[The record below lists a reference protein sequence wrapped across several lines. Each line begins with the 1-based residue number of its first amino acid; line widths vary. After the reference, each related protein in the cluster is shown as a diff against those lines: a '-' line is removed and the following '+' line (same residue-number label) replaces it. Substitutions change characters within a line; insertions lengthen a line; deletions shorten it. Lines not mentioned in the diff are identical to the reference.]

1 MKTPASLQQLT
12 VVGAV
17 ALVHAAG
24 LWALLGHALQ
34 PATAARAPQVAMVML
49 INEQAAATAAPTA
62 VQPPPQAQPRPP
74 RPAPPAPPKRQAS
87 PPPPMPV
94 AAPAVTD
101 TVAPVPTERPLPSS
115 ETSSAVAAT
124 PPAEVAPSP
133 AEGKASAPVQVA
145 KAAPTFGAARH
156 IQHVDYLRAPVLEYP
171 SASRRFG
178 EQGRVVLRVL
188 IGPDGHAE
196 KIELHEASAFQR
208 LNEAAIEAA
217 QRALYKPYTED
228 GVAQPAWALVALSF
242 QLRR

>member
-1 MKTPASLQQLT
+1 MNKAPASLQQLA

-17 ALVHAAG
+17 ALAHAAG

-34 PATAARAPQVAMVML
+34 PAVSAPAPQVAMVML
-49 INEQAAATAAPTA
+49 LSEPAAVAPPPAVQLKPPPTA
-62 VQPPPQAQPRPP
+62 QPTPPLVAPPDVPKQPP
-74 RPAPPAPPKRQAS
+74 S
-87 PPPPMPV
+87 PPPPVPIATMP
-94 AAPAVTD
+94 APA
-101 TVAPVPTERPLPSS
+101 AEPVPTERPLPSS
-115 ETSSAVAAT
+115 ETASAAVVAAL
-124 PPAEVAPSP
+124 APSA
-133 AEGKASAPVQVA
+133 AEDRASAPLQVA
-145 KAAPTFGAARH
+145 KVSAAPRVARQ
-156 IQHVDYLRAPVLEYP
+156 IENVDYLRAPVLEYP

-196 KIELHEASAFQR
+196 QIELHEASTFQR

-217 QRALYKPYTED
+217 RRALYKPYTED

>member
-1 MKTPASLQQLT
+1 MKAPAGLHQLT

-24 LWALLGHALQ
+24 LWALLGHALN
-34 PATAARAPQVAMVML
+34 PAASAPAPQVAMVML
-49 INEQAAATAAPTA
+49 INEQPAAMAAPPA
-62 VQPPPQAQPRPP
+62 VQPPPRAQPKPP
-74 RPAPPAPPKRQAS
+74 RPAPPDPPKRQAR
-87 PPPPMPV
+87 PPPPVPIV
-94 AAPAVTD
+94 APAVTAA
-101 TVAPVPTERPLPSS
+101 VAPVPTELPLPSS
-115 ETSSAVAAT
+115 ETTSAVAVTT
-124 PPAEVAPSP
+124 PAAVAASP
-133 AEGKASAPVQVA
+133 AEGKASAPVQMA
-145 KAAPTFGAARH
+145 KAAPTTGAARH

-188 IGPDGHAE
+188 IGPDGQAE

-208 LNEAAIEAA
+208 LNDAAIEAA

>member
-1 MKTPASLQQLT
+1 MNKAPASVQQLT

-17 ALVHAAG
+17 ALAHAAG

-34 PATAARAPQVAMVML
+34 PAASAPAPQVAMVML
-49 INEQAAATAAPTA
+49 LNEPAAAAPPPA
-62 VQPPPQAQPRPP
+62 VLLKLPPQALPTPRPV
-74 RPAPPAPPKRQAS
+74 APPDVPKQPPS
-87 PPPPMPV
+87 PPPPVPT
-94 AAPAVTD
+94 AATPAPA
-101 TVAPVPTERPLPSS
+101 AEPVPTERPLPSS
-115 ETSSAVAAT
+115 ETANVAVVAA
-124 PPAEVAPSP
+124 AAPSA
-133 AEGKASAPVQVA
+133 AEDRPSAPLQGAKASAAPRVA
-145 KAAPTFGAARH
+145 RQ
-156 IQHVDYLRAPVLEYP
+156 IENVDYLRAPVLEYP

-217 QRALYKPYTED
+217 RRALYRPYTED

>member
-1 MKTPASLQQLT
+1 MNKAPAGLQQFT

-17 ALVHAAG
+17 ALAHVAG

-34 PATAARAPQVAMVML
+34 PAASVPAPQVAMVML
-49 INEQAAATAAPTA
+49 FNEPVAMAPLPA
-62 VQPPPQAQPRPP
+62 LQLKLPPQAQPRPP
-74 RPAPPAPPKRQAS
+74 LIAPPDVQKQPPS
-87 PPPPMPV
+87 LPPPMPAATV
-94 AAPAVTD
+94 PAPAAD
-101 TVAPVPTERPLPSS
+101 PVPTERPLPSS
-115 ETSSAVAAT
+115 ETASATVVASPPSAT
-124 PPAEVAPSP
+124 E
-133 AEGKASAPVQVA
+133 ERASAPQQLA
-145 KAAPTFGAARH
+145 KAGAAPRTARQ
-156 IQHVDYLRAPVLEYP
+156 IENVDYLRAPVLEYP

-217 QRALYKPYTED
+217 RRALYKPYTED

-242 QLRR
+242 YLRR

>member
-1 MKTPASLQQLT
+1 MNKAPASIQQLT

-17 ALVHAAG
+17 ALAHAAG

-34 PATAARAPQVAMVML
+34 PAASAPAPQVAMVML
-49 INEQAAATAAPTA
+49 LNEPAAVAPPPA
-62 VQPPPQAQPRPP
+62 VLLKLPPQAPPPP
-74 RPAPPAPPKRQAS
+74 RPVAPPDVPKQPPS
-87 PPPPMPV
+87 PPPPVPTAAV
-94 AAPAVTD
+94 PAPA
-101 TVAPVPTERPLPSS
+101 AEPVPTERPLPSS
-115 ETSSAVAAT
+115 ETANAAVVIAA
-124 PPAEVAPSP
+124 APSA
-133 AEGKASAPVQVA
+133 AEDRPSAPLQVA
-145 KAAPTFGAARH
+145 KASAAPRVARQ
-156 IQHVDYLRAPVLEYP
+156 IENVDYLRAPVLEYP

-217 QRALYKPYTED
+217 RRALYKPYTED